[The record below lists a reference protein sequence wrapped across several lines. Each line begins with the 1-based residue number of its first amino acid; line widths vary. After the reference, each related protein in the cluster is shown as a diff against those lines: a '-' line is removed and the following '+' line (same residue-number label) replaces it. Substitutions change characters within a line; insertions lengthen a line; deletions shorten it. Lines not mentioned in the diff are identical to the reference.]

1 VIHASNLNQA
11 QQYQGVKMASRLC
24 SARQAFAVLL
34 ATLAF
39 PVSSEAAE
47 VAGMENLP
55 ENHGKVDVRLFL
67 GQGQKQPLIV
77 GFGGSEGGN
86 LFARDEFRSNVEG
99 FLAEGYAFL
108 AVGYFGAPGTPKE
121 LDRISV
127 NAVHDA
133 IAAAARNP
141 QVNDQCIAV
150 IGGSKGAELALLLAS
165 HYRDIKAVV
174 GLVPGYAVFVAH
186 TSTGTTPSFSL
197 DGKALPFVPI
207 PESAVQFLLPPKRN
221 LRLAWDEM
229 VKDKAAVEKA
239 AIAVEKI
246 NGPIL
251 LISATLDEYWPST
264 PMSGQMGERLKKH
277 GFPYSF
283 QHVAVEGRHA
293 DAYGRP
299 ELTQEFLR
307 THLLQ
312 ESAAN
317 CHRR

>member
-1 VIHASNLNQA
+1 MPFKPFRHSGIQVEPTAQGSRNEDGFRDIQCSGDSRGIHQPR
-11 QQYQGVKMASRLC
+11 YG
-24 SARQAFAVLL
+24 AVL
-34 ATLAF
+34 
-39 PVSSEAAE
+39 PGRGG
-47 VAGMENLP
+47 AG
-55 ENHGKVDVRLFL
+55 HGKPAGTSRQGRCQTLSRRRPEPAADRRLRR
-67 GQGQKQPLIV
+67 I
-77 GFGGSEGGN
+77 
-86 LFARDEFRSNVEG
+86 R
-99 FLAEGYAFL
+99 
-108 AVGYFGAPGTPKE
+108 TPQE

-141 QVNDQCIAV
+141 QVNSQCIAV

-197 DGKALPFVPI
+197 DGKPLPFVPV
-207 PESAVQFLLPPKRN
+207 PESAVPFLLPPKRN

-229 VKDKAAVEKA
+229 VKDKAAVAKA

-251 LISATLDEYWPST
+251 LISATQDEYWPST
-264 PMSGQMGERLKKH
+264 PMSIEMGERLKKH
-277 GFPYSF
+277 GFRYSF
-283 QHVAVEGRHA
+283 QHVAVEGRHG

-307 THLLQ
+307 IHLLTA
-312 ESAAN
+312 SAVR
-317 CHRR
+317 CPRR